1 MEKRALIA
9 LALSF
14 LVFMVFIYIGE
25 KTRVRELPPTQQSQ
39 QAQPAQPAPSPT
51 QAPAKPPVSPPPA
64 RPVAAPA
71 RPAKDIV
78 VETPLFRAVFTEV
91 GGRLKSF
98 KLKHYL
104 ESLPFTPISHFKLGP
119 LALELE
125 RYHSPENSQSQP
137 KELVRPGPGQDY
149 PLNLSWKGEGL
160 NVSGNSLLYVAS
172 QPELTLK
179 DGDKGTLKFTC
190 TSPEGLTF
198 IKTFSFKGDS
208 YAFDL
213 AVQVANHTGK
223 VLDGQVDL
231 DLSENFT
238 GEETSR
244 FHFLGYNGSV
254 NNQWEE
260 IKSGSLIESGGW
272 FQKKPATPKVMT
284 FTGKIDWAGLD
295 EGYFLT
301 AMVPTGA
308 PKSVLTLSESTDLQT
323 KLPSG
328 PMVANLRTP
337 VENLPAGQEA
347 RFSYALYFGP
357 KDLKD
362 LKTLGL
368 ERSLNFGW
376 FDFLGRP
383 LLYFLKFLDRH
394 SLNYGWAIVFLTFLI
409 RIVFFYPNHKSYKS
423 MKDMQKLQ
431 PKVAKLR
438 EKYKDDKETMNK
450 ELMALYRTF
459 KVNPMAGCLPM
470 VIQLPVF
477 IALYNVLGYAIELR
491 HASFIPTLPF
501 TNIVWLADLSAKD
514 PLLITPIIMGAT
526 MFLQQKMTPSAGDPA
541 QAKMMMFLPLIFTF
555 MFLNFASGLV
565 IYWLVNNVLSIIQQ
579 HYTNK
584 YLT

>member
-1 MEKRALIA
+1 MEKRAMIA

-14 LVFMVFIYIGE
+14 VVFLVFMYVGE
-25 KTRVRELPPTQQSQ
+25 KSKVRPLPEAQQTQQPQ
-39 QAQPAQPAPSPT
+39 PVQPAQPPAP
-51 QAPAKPPVSPPPA
+51 APAKPAVSPTAPKPA
-64 RPVAAPA
+64 AAPG
-71 RPAKDIV
+71 RPAKDVV
-78 VETPLFRAVFTEV
+78 VETPLFKAVFTEA

-98 KLKHYL
+98 QLKKYL
-104 ESLPFTPISHFKLGP
+104 ESLPFTPLSHFKLGP
-119 LALELE
+119 VGFELD
-125 RYHSPENSQSQP
+125 RYHSPQNSTAQP
-137 KELVRPGPGQDY
+137 KELVRPGPGQDF
-149 PLNLSWKGEGL
+149 PLGLSWEGKGLAVPGTLPCEASRPGLNLR
-160 NVSGNSLLYVAS
+160 
-172 QPELTLK
+172 
-179 DGDKGTLKFTC
+179 DGDKDTLKFTC
-190 TSPEGLTF
+190 VSPEGLTF
-198 IKTFSFKGDS
+198 VKTFTFKGDS
-208 YAFDL
+208 YGFDL
-213 AVQVANHTGK
+213 AVQVANHTSQN
-223 VLDGQVDL
+223 LDGQLDL

-238 GEETSR
+238 GEDASR
-244 FHFLGYNGSV
+244 FHFLGFNGSV
-254 NNQWEE
+254 NNKWEE
-260 IKSGSLIESGGW
+260 IKSGGLKE
-272 FQKKPATPKVMT
+272 PKT

-301 AMVPTGA
+301 AMVPQAA
-308 PKSVLTLSESTDLQT
+308 PKALVRLQET
-323 KLPSG
+323 PPG
-328 PMVANLRTP
+328 PMVASLRTP
-337 VENLPAGQEA
+337 VESLPAGQA
-347 RFSYALYFGP
+347 AQFSYALYFGP

-362 LKTLGL
+362 LKPLGL
-368 ERSLNFGW
+368 DRAINFGW

-383 LLYFLKFLDRH
+383 LLYFLKFLDRF
-394 SLNYGWAIVFLTFLI
+394 SLNYGWAIIILTFLI

-459 KVNPMAGCLPM
+459 KVNPLAGCLPM

-491 HASFIPTLPF
+491 HASFIPTVPF
-501 TNIVWLADLSAKD
+501 TDIVWLADLSTKD
-514 PLLITPIIMGAT
+514 PLLITPIVMGAT
-526 MFLQQKMTPSAGDPA
+526 MFLQQKMTPSPGDPA